1 MRLLRDL
8 WASAPRRM
16 TVVIVLVVLGAAGQA
31 AASAVAGPVLVHR
44 SAGWFVA
51 LVVAL
56 VVAVFG
62 ELVIALL
69 MAGITADWSADVRR
83 RLCRVALGQ
92 DLPTLEGTP
101 VGELLDRIDND
112 VYQVA
117 SELRNTGVRLVQG
130 LVLCLL
136 ATLSALFVWWP
147 AGVAMLLLTVLLIVL
162 LRRPTAAIAPARMFE
177 EEAWSDLAAV
187 MEEAVHGQDDVRT
200 SLAQPYV
207 LRLYARRAAEVLN
220 RCRRVFLMSARV
232 TAVAAGAIRVGIA
245 GVVLA
250 GAWALTTGRVDG
262 ARLTAI
268 WLLALSFGA
277 TVEHLARWVP
287 HLQYALGAWA
297 RVLLL
302 SDAPQEPSGGV
313 TPTDGDLTLR
323 GLTFRYPATGEDERA
338 PALRDVRLSFVRGRS
353 YALVGRTGSGK
364 STLTKVLTRAVEVP
378 RGTVLLG
385 DTDLCDLDVEELRR
399 WIAVVPQRTEILAG
413 TLAENVAL
421 FDPDLL
427 DAAPRALAELGL
439 TGWVAE
445 LPDGIRTRLGEGGY
459 VLSAG
464 QEQLVA
470 FARILVRDPHVVVL
484 DEATARLDPVTEI
497 RVREA
502 TERLLTDR
510 IGIII
515 AHRLSS
521 VRRCDEVVVMADGA
535 VLEAGPLHSSA
546 RFAELLASSRA
557 AAYTPVGAAPTGT
570 ARGGVDLLDGPGPAW
585 PQADAP
591 GPARPQADASGGTWP
606 QADAS
611 GPARSQADASGGTWP
626 QADASGPARS
636 QADASGGTWPQADA
650 SGPAWPQAGRP
661 GDLYPDG
668 PDTPWADA
676 AAPNRAAPN
685 RAETDG
691 ITADATGPDGTGP
704 DGGITADGTGTGGVG
719 PGRAGVEGA
728 GVSGRAAVAVPKGD
742 PPPLPPLP
750 PTRTMREILR
760 LGLNDPRFGL
770 LSVALFM
777 VITVLGLDGTV
788 LPWLWADVVD
798 GGDPWLPA
806 IGIAAALVIV
816 LPLPYWT
823 NLRFPQWWVR
833 QMLRMSLRLVHGQT
847 GPRRSSRHTPA
858 EVVAQSGDTER
869 VVQLADN
876 LMDQLIA
883 LVTLV
888 TMTLVTG
895 SLVPALFFVGTMAVS
910 GLAAT
915 LFGPRLE
922 RSARDTVAARAAFAT
937 ALVSSLSAART
948 VKLAGATRPVLD
960 HLSALDLVRSDR
972 QRREI
977 AAQVWARSTPSVAS
991 GLLPIAAWAL
1001 YLTGGLSAGATL
1013 VAVSTLGA
1021 ARWFAWTT
1029 ASLVS
1034 QYPSARVWT
1043 RRTVAM
1049 TGIGAYSAEVP
1060 GVDIAAGTAPAPE
1073 PPPRRPLRRLELTG
1087 YGALHSDGTLAV
1099 RDVDLTVDRGQL
1111 VLVVGPV
1118 GSGKSSL
1125 LRALAG
1131 IVHHVGELR
1140 WNGDPV
1146 TEPELFLRP
1155 QQVGYVGQLPR
1166 VLSGTVA
1173 DNIALGHDVDAAG
1186 AVSTAQLEHD
1196 LAGGGGLGLLIG
1208 HKGTRLSG
1216 GQLQRLALARA
1227 LAPRT
1232 ELLVADDVSSALDVT
1247 TELALW
1253 AALRE
1258 HGVTVVGSTSK
1269 RAALVRADHVVVLI
1283 DGTAV
1288 AQGPWRDLEDDWGH
1302 LAG

>member
-585 PQADAP
+585 PQADA
-591 GPARPQADASGGTWP
+591 
-606 QADAS
+606 
-611 GPARSQADASGGTWP
+611 
-626 QADASGPARS
+626 
-636 QADASGGTWPQADA
+636 
-650 SGPAWPQAGRP
+650 SGPAWPQAGRA

-691 ITADATGPDGTGP
+691 ITADATRPDATRPDGITTEATGPEATGP
-704 DGGITADGTGTGGVG
+704 DGGITADGTGTGGDG

>member
-8 WASAPRRM
+8 WASAPRRV
-16 TVVIVLVVLGAAGQA
+16 TVVMVLVVLGAAGQA
-31 AASAVAGPVLVHR
+31 AASAIAGPVLVHR
-44 SAGWFVA
+44 SVGWFVA
-51 LVVAL
+51 LAVAL

-136 ATLSALFVWWP
+136 ATVSALFVWWP
-147 AGVAMLLLTVLLIVL
+147 AGVVMLLLTTLLGVL

-207 LRLYARRAAEVLN
+207 LRLYARRAAEVLA

-232 TAVAAGAIRVGIA
+232 TAVAAGTIRVGIA

-302 SDAPQEPSGGV
+302 SDARQEPAGGI

-323 GLTFRYPATGEDERA
+323 GLTFHYPATGEGERG
-338 PALRDVRLSFVRGRS
+338 PALRDIRLSFVRGRS

-427 DAAPRALAELGL
+427 DDAPRALAELGL

-445 LPDGIRTRLGEGGY
+445 LPDGIRTRLGEGGH

-484 DEATARLDPVTEI
+484 DEATARLDPVTEV

-546 RFAELLASSRA
+546 RFAELLATSHA
-557 AAYTPVGAAPTGT
+557 AAYTPVGAASTGT
-570 ARGGVDLLDGPGPAW
+570 ARGGVDLLDGPRPAW
-585 PQADAP
+585 PEADSP
-591 GPARPQADASGGTWP
+591 GSAWSEAGSPSGTW
-606 QADAS
+606 S
-611 GPARSQADASGGTWP
+611 E
-626 QADASGPARS
+626 
-636 QADASGGTWPQADA
+636 
-650 SGPAWPQAGRP
+650 AGRP
-661 GDLYPDG
+661 GNSYPDG
-668 PDTPWADA
+668 PDISWADA
-676 AAPNRAAPN
+676 AAPNRA
-685 RAETDG
+685 G
-691 ITADATGPDGTGP
+691 
-704 DGGITADGTGTGGVG
+704 ADGTVRDGDGPGNDGPGNDGPGNDGPGNDGPGNDGPGNDGPGGDG

-728 GVSGRAAVAVPKGD
+728 EVAGRAAVAVPKGE

-806 IGIAAALVIV
+806 IGIAAALVVV

-823 NLRFPQWWVR
+823 NVRFPQWWVR

-847 GPRRSSRHTPA
+847 GPRRTSRHTPA

-883 LVTLV
+883 LVTMV

-895 SLVPALFFVGTMAVS
+895 SLVPALFFLGTMAVS

-915 LFGPRLE
+915 LFGPGLE

-948 VKLAGATRPVLD
+948 VKLAGATRPVLA

-991 GLLPIAAWAL
+991 GLLPIGAWAL
-1001 YLTGGLSAGATL
+1001 FLAGGLSAGATL
-1013 VAVSTLGA
+1013 VVVSTLGA

-1049 TGIGAYSAEVP
+1049 AGIGAYSAEVA
-1060 GVDIAAGTAPAPE
+1060 GVDLAAGTAPAPE
-1073 PPPRRPLRRLELTG
+1073 PPPRRPLRRLELAG
-1087 YGALHSDGTLAV
+1087 FGALHSDGTLAV

-1140 WNGDPV
+1140 WNGEQV

-1173 DNIALGHDVDAAG
+1173 DNIALGHDVDADG
-1186 AVSTAQLEHD
+1186 AVSTAQLAHD
-1196 LAGGGGLGLLIG
+1196 LAAGGGLGLLIG

-1253 AALRE
+1253 AALRA

-1269 RAALVRADHVVVLI
+1269 RAALVRADHVVVLV
-1283 DGTAV
+1283 DGSAA
-1288 AQGPWRDLEDDWGH
+1288 AQGPWRDLEGDWGH